1 MTESQSTASAANT
14 DSLQRISTLIL
25 GTDEA
30 RLEGISNLIRDVSES
45 VCVFAVPD
53 GDIES
58 LEQESF
64 GLILVVDAAEETLH
78 MLDEILAST
87 DRSVLSLACLPINEV
102 EANQEKLLEHVDD
115 ILPHPEELAL
125 RLPFVEQRLRKRE
138 KSLLQNRAILETI
151 VDGII
156 TIESRGIIIT
166 FNPSAEKIFGY
177 SEQEV
182 IGKNI
187 SMLMPQPDRG
197 AHQSYIRRYEE
208 SGQAQIIGIGREVVG
223 VRKNG
228 EQFPMDLAVSEV
240 ISDGQKFYTGVVRD
254 ITYRRQL
261 EHEILR
267 VSDQE
272 RRRIGQDLHDDLGQ
286 MLTGLG
292 LISKSLT
299 NRLEQEGSKHV
310 DDMQELTELI
320 KEADLNART
329 IARGLVPV
337 ELDVN
342 GLEHA
347 LRMLVTDVEQLFGSR
362 CTFHQS
368 GTVPVLEMST
378 MTNLYRIAQES
389 VSNAIKHGKA
399 DHVRVELQTESS
411 RLTLSVIDD
420 GIGLPSDLPRD
431 QGMGIPIMKYR
442 ARVIGATLEI
452 VANECVGTT
461 ITCSLRLE

>member
-1 MTESQSTASAANT
+1 MTALQSTASSANT
-14 DSLQRISTLIL
+14 DSLQRISTLII
-25 GTDEA
+25 GTEGA
-30 RLEGISNLIRDVSES
+30 RREDISNLIRDVSEN
-45 VCVFAVPD
+45 VNVFPVPD
-53 GDIES
+53 GNIDF

-64 GLILVVDAAEETLH
+64 GLILIVDAAEETLH
-78 MLDEILAST
+78 ILDEILART
-87 DRSVLSLACLPINEV
+87 DRSVLSLACLPIDEV
-102 EANQEKLLEHVDD
+102 EANREKLLELVDD
-115 ILPHPEELAL
+115 LLLHPEELAL
-125 RLPFVEQRLRKRE
+125 RFPFLVQRLRKRE
-138 KSLLQNRAILETI
+138 KSLLQNRAVLETI
-151 VDGII
+151 VDGVI
-156 TIESRGIIIT
+156 TIEGRGIITT
-166 FNPSAEKIFGY
+166 FNPSAERIFGY
-177 SEQEV
+177 SAQEV

-187 SMLMPQPDRG
+187 SMLMPQPDR
-197 AHQSYIRRYEE
+197 ANHESYIRRYEDT
-208 SGQAQIIGIGREVVG
+208 GQAQIIGIGREVVG
-223 VRKNG
+223 LRRNG

-240 ISDGQKFYTGVVRD
+240 VTDGQKFYTGMVRD
-254 ITYRRQL
+254 ITERRQL

-267 VSDQE
+267 ISDQE

-286 MLTGLG
+286 MLTGIG
-292 LISKSLT
+292 LISRSLT
-299 NRLEQEGSKHV
+299 NRLEQEGSRYV
-310 DDMQELTELI
+310 EDMQEVTELI
-320 KEADLNART
+320 IEADRNART

-347 LRMLVTDVEQLFGSR
+347 LKTLVTDVEKLFGSR

-368 GTVPVLEMST
+368 GIVPVLETSI

-420 GIGLPSDLPRD
+420 GVGLPKDLPRD

-452 VANECVGTT
+452 IDNERVGTT
-461 ITCSLRLE
+461 VTCSLRLE